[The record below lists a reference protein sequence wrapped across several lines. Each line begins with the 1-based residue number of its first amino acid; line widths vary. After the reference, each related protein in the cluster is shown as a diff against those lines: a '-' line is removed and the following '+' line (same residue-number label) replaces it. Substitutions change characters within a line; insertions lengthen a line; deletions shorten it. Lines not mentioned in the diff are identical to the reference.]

1 MAGWPFAGPPRFL
14 MWPDSGRF
22 APCRVCPSV
31 RQERLSRPQRA
42 AACAYGLLIGIV
54 IGKLLVVG
62 AEVLN
67 RSDLLH
73 PYGPPAVVS
82 GIAAR

>member
-1 MAGWPFAGPPRFL
+1 MP
-14 MWPDSGRF
+14 GRF
-22 APCRVCPSV
+22 ASRRVCTGV

-54 IGKLLVVG
+54 IGKLLVIG

-73 PYGPPAVVS
+73 PYGPPPAAS
-82 GIAAR
+82 DIAAR

>member
-1 MAGWPFAGPPRFL
+1 M
-14 MWPDSGRF
+14 
-22 APCRVCPSV
+22 

-54 IGKLLVVG
+54 IGKLLVAG
-62 AEVLN
+62 ADALSH
-67 RSDLLH
+67 RDLLH

-82 GIAAR
+82 GVVSR

>member
-1 MAGWPFAGPPRFL
+1 M
-14 MWPDSGRF
+14 
-22 APCRVCPSV
+22 

-54 IGKLLVVG
+54 IGKLLVIG

-73 PYGPPAVVS
+73 PYAPPSAAS
-82 GIAAR
+82 DIAAR